1 MLCKIHIG
9 IVWELFGQHGVHK
22 TKHKRKKT
30 KKAFSGQESQRAVE
44 HSFLEIDQEGREGT
58 RNRWV

>member
-1 MLCKIHIG
+1 M
-9 IVWELFGQHGVHK
+9 VS
-22 TKHKRKKT
+22 TKQNTKGKKKT
-30 KKAFSGQESQRAVE
+30 IKVFSGQESQRAVE